1 MRHQQDIKRSY
12 RDTIVCDA
20 EFKVIVIG
28 NPDAGK
34 SSFIQ
39 RLTENKFN
47 IKKSPTYGMDKK
59 DMIVNKDELR
69 IKFAI
74 WDTAG
79 QQNYR
84 HITSNFINGCS
95 AVFMA
100 FDLTNLD
107 SFLALEDWMK
117 TVREKATSNCVIV
130 ILGNKCDLPNQ
141 QVQDSQVERF
151 VQMNKIANYFKVKC
165 IQKVSAKEGTGVKE
179 AFDFLSGR
187 VLLANPVKKNTTRD
201 TMGGSVLNQ
210 RFMRD
215 TTQKKKEGGCCS

>member
-1 MRHQQDIKRSY
+1 MRQNQDIKRSY

-28 NPDAGK
+28 NPDVGK

-39 RLTENKFN
+39 RLTEKKFSS
-47 IKKSPTYGMDKK
+47 KKAPTYGMDKK
-59 DMIVNKDELR
+59 DMIINKDDIR

-95 AVFMA
+95 AVFMV
-100 FDLTNLD
+100 FDLTSLD
-107 SFLALEDWMK
+107 SFLALEDWVK
-117 TVREKATSNCVIV
+117 TVQEKADNKAVVV
-130 ILGNKCDLPNQ
+130 ILGNKADLENL

-151 VQMNKIANYFKVKC
+151 CQTNKIAQYFKV
-165 IQKVSAKEGTGVKE
+165 
-179 AFDFLSGR
+179 
-187 VLLANPVKKNTTRD
+187 
-201 TMGGSVLNQ
+201 
-210 RFMRD
+210 
-215 TTQKKKEGGCCS
+215 

>member
-1 MRHQQDIKRSY
+1 MRQQQDIKRSY

-28 NPDAGK
+28 NPDVGK
-34 SSFIQ
+34 SSVIQ
-39 RLTENKFN
+39 RMAENKYN
-47 IKKSPTYGMDKK
+47 SKKSPTYGMDKK
-59 DMIVNKDELR
+59 DMIVTKDELR

-84 HITSNFINGCS
+84 HITSNFINGCT
-95 AVFMA
+95 AVFMV

-117 TVREKATSNCVIV
+117 TVKEKASANAVVV

-141 QVQDSQVERF
+141 VVQDSQVERF
-151 VQMNKIANYFKVKC
+151 CQINKISNYY
-165 IQKVSAKEGTGVKE
+165 KVSRA
-179 AFDFLSGR
+179 
-187 VLLANPVKKNTTRD
+187 
-201 TMGGSVLNQ
+201 
-210 RFMRD
+210 
-215 TTQKKKEGGCCS
+215 